1 MQTNHLDIYKI
12 LAEEKGKSEQMY
24 KDLGSF
30 IFKETSRLLKN
41 PTSLILKLKGIGSWH
56 LRKKRMDIV
65 VNEWTDRAK
74 VKTREDFTSD
84 VSYNIYLE
92 KHTQYKMFQERLK
105 EYEEYLSIKAE
116 VRKKRYESQTL
127 LERDKGE
134 DIRFKSS

>member
-1 MQTNHLDIYKI
+1 
-12 LAEEKGKSEQMY
+12 MY

-74 VKTREDFTSD
+74 VKTREDFSSD

-92 KHTQYKMFQERLK
+92 KHNQYKMFQERLK

-127 LERDKGE
+127 LERDTGE
-134 DIRFKSS
+134 GERFKSS